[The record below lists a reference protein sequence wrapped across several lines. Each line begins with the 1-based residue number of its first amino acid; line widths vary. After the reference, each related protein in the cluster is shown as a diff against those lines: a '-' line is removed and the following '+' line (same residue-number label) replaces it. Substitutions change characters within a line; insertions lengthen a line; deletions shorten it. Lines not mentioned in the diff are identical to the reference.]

1 MAKSLNSIL
10 KTICANSLG
19 ELLLAD
25 GFEESPAKTR
35 PSFIA
40 AQYHRLAVDRLCVVD
55 VQRDKYWTN
64 DKGRFCV
71 NLQIHFPEV
80 GDFSGMDAMTAMSN
94 SVYFR
99 IHERLGQLATGSD
112 YWWELKRGWFFSES
126 REVDRVSKDL
136 RQKWLAFGR
145 PWIESISDLRSA
157 RDRLAMG
164 WSKGMAIRM
173 GLVLGEIEEARELMI
188 DLLCLRYRPRED
200 ALAEF
205 EEWRLLSSTEATALQ
220 RLLMQ
225 REDVLQSGLK
235 ELFGRSQPR
244 HTPVGH

>member
-25 GFEESPAKTR
+25 GFEESPAKIRNSTLT
-35 PSFIA
+35 
-40 AQYHRLAVDRLCVVD
+40 AQYHRIAVNRLCVVD

-71 NLQIHFPEV
+71 NLWIQFPED
-80 GDFSGMDAMTAMSN
+80 GDFAGMEAMAEMSYSGN
-94 SVYFR
+94 LQV
-99 IHERLGQLATGSD
+99 HERLGQLATGSD

-126 REVDRVSKDL
+126 REVDRISSDL
-136 RQKWLAFGR
+136 RQKWLAFGK
-145 PWIESISDLRSA
+145 PWVESIPDLRAA
-157 RDRLAMG
+157 RDRSAAG
-164 WSKGMAIRM
+164 WEKGMAIRM
-173 GLVLGEIEEARELMI
+173 SLVLGEIEEARQLMI
-188 DLLCLRYRPRED
+188 DLLCVRYRPP
-200 ALAEF
+200 AGVLAEY
-205 EEWRLLSSTEATALQ
+205 EKWRLLSSAEAMALQ

-244 HTPVGH
+244 HTPIGH